1 MIGLIKMFGYR
12 SRIRKVAVVENGAAM
27 LPKALVEMALVL
39 RDPQC
44 TVCRIFAFNEIDT
57 VFGFF

>member
-1 MIGLIKMFGYR
+1 M
-12 SRIRKVAVVENGAAM
+12 AVVENGAAM